1 MHIALQFSLPAR
13 KKVIEMSNLF
23 MDNQAITSLEQRMR
37 NPSFAIRYEGAN
49 EKEKKQIERL
59 CGIEDKMFNQPDPEI
74 IFLGNCKT
82 RAETLIRRAILDE
95 ADQCAYGYNFEKS
108 NCEIIEGREYVILRG
123 KHESWKT
130 VRLEVFSVE
139 EDDTVKL
146 VFEEWPSHLREE
158 YENFAKPEIKPRFVR
173 KAPAV

>member
-1 MHIALQFSLPAR
+1 MPGLSLRAQAFFLR
-13 KKVIEMSNLF
+13 KLI
-23 MDNQAITSLEQRMR
+23 MDNQTITSLEHRMG

-95 ADQCAYGYNFEKS
+95 ADQCAYGYIYEQSSFEVV
-108 NCEIIEGREYVILRG
+108 EGREYVILRG
-123 KHESWKT
+123 KHASWKT
-130 VRLEVFSVE
+130 VLLEVFSVD
-139 EDDTVKL
+139 EDDVSKL
-146 VFEEWPSHLREE
+146 VFEKWPSRLREE
-158 YENFAKPEIKPRFVR
+158 YENFAKPEIKPRVR
-173 KAPAV
+173 KKAHAC